1 MIEEI
6 SEPSFYHMEVNY
18 GDSQKFDR
26 STESVDIGQLL
37 EAAQQVKSKVLEMIQ
52 EEMIDYR
59 TFDDVIM
66 SGEWK
71 SDDEENEEA
80 KSTQIEC
87 SAQSEMDEKNESRM
101 KIEDVTGDNATASNA
116 SIKCSRSLMSI
127 NRRSCVVSEEGNTE
141 CMKKKSSLN
150 SHNLMHFKLLFYTC
164 S

>member
-80 KSTQIEC
+80 TSTQIEC

-101 KIEDVTGDNATASNA
+101 KIEDVTGENATASNA